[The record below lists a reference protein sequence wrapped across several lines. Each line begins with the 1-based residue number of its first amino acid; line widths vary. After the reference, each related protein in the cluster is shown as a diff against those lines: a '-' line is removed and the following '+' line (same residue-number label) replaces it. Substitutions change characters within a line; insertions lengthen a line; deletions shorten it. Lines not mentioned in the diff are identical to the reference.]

1 MGTRAEISSGPILFL
16 LPRFAY
22 GEHGLCGAADSDIVM
37 ARCSGQKIAEKHPVD
52 RPHVQIQREVFMS
65 KVAVQDMGQT
75 EPRFLRKEMDFFDGV
90 RRRATRLVLVAAA
103 ALFSCPAMAQQ
114 TTGDQGWFDQDT
126 MTGNW
131 GGVRSKLQ
139 NAGIDLFAHFTTESA
154 ANPSGGIYQAVRYTQ
169 QIDFGAYFDLNRLMI
184 LHDAK
189 IQVTFTDRVGRS
201 LSADAIGNQ
210 FAVQE
215 LYGAGQNFRLAEMN
229 YQQDFL
235 EHKVTIELGW
245 SPVGDNFAGLPYF
258 CNFQNGIICG
268 HANPMTTDSGAHN
281 FPTAQWGARINV
293 KPRPNVYVATGI
305 YQVNPNGGD
314 SDKGLDLSFRSTGA
328 FVPVEVGWLPGQGT
342 GELPGTYKIG
352 AYFNSSE
359 TPDLFQD
366 INGQPAGLTGE
377 PFMQHNGR
385 WGGYIMADQM
395 VFRETSGSN
404 RGLTLGAMVTIGD
417 PETSKYSYFWLAG
430 GHYQGTFPGRDNDVV
445 SFMIAYARTNS
456 RLTQYQQDINTVA
469 PGSVGIQTY
478 ESIAEID
485 YSLQLAKW
493 FKVRPNLQYLINPGG
508 TGKIHDAFVIGLYTQ
523 VTF

>member
-1 MGTRAEISSGPILFL
+1 
-16 LPRFAY
+16 
-22 GEHGLCGAADSDIVM
+22 
-37 ARCSGQKIAEKHPVD
+37 
-52 RPHVQIQREVFMS
+52 
-65 KVAVQDMGQT
+65 
-75 EPRFLRKEMDFFDGV
+75 
-90 RRRATRLVLVAAA
+90 
-103 ALFSCPAMAQQ
+103 MAQQ
-114 TTGDQGWFDQDT
+114 TTGGQGWFDQDT

-131 GGVRSKLQ
+131 GGARSALQ
-139 NAGIDLFAHFTTESA
+139 NAGIGPFAHFTTESA
-154 ANPSGGIYQAVRYTQ
+154 GNPSGGNYQAVRYTQ
-169 QIDFGAYFDLNRLMI
+169 QIDFGAYFDLDRLVKI
-184 LHDAK
+184 HDAK
-189 IQVTFTDRVGRS
+189 IQVTLTDRIGRS

-215 LYGAGQNFRLAEMN
+215 VYGAGQNFRLAELN

-235 EHKVTIELGW
+235 EHKVNIELGW

-268 HANPMTTDSGAHN
+268 HANPMTTNSGAHN
-281 FPTAQWGARINV
+281 FPTAQWGARINM
-293 KPRPNVYVATGI
+293 KPRPNFYVATGI

-328 FVPVEVGWLPGQGT
+328 FVPVELGWLPGQGA
-342 GELPGTYKIG
+342 GVLPGNYKIG

-359 TPDLFQD
+359 SPDLFKD

-385 WGGYIMADQM
+385 WGGYIIADQM
-395 VFRETSGSN
+395 VFREQSSAT
-404 RGLTLGAMVTIGD
+404 RGLTLGFMATMGD
-417 PETSKYSYFWLAG
+417 PDTAKYRYFWVAG
-430 GHYQGTFPGRDNDVV
+430 GHYQGTFARRDNDVV

-485 YSLQLAKW
+485 YGLQLAKW
-493 FKVRPNLQYLINPGG
+493 FKVRPNLQYVINPGG
-508 TGKIHDAFVIGLYTQ
+508 TGKIHNAFVIGLYTE